1 MKNANKKKRSL
12 MRRVP
17 LCMLL
22 TGMGGCATDAQFQFF
37 WTKFKSWVDGSGKF
51 VAEVKGTPVGA
62 QTVVCVK
69 GVNGLNV
76 ETNFVMWQLAGK
88 TIEEYTN
95 DIATELQKE
104 TRRKYIDSYKIQ

>member
-1 MKNANKKKRSL
+1 MHAFNRHG
-12 MRRVP
+12 RVRN
-17 LCMLL
+17 
-22 TGMGGCATDAQFQFF
+22 GCAIPVLLD
-37 WTKFKSWVDGSGKF
+37 KVYKF